1 MLGAF
6 GPGRKEPFPDQ
17 RGLEI
22 EAAAE
27 RRTARYAAAPMPT
40 RREIMDRAESRLR
53 ARRSADQDE
62 EGLEASRCFLRAM
75 LTSVDDHEQ
84 VPADLVARVS
94 EFLKL
99 DLEELTNGPNSRR
112 SARPPASSSLAAPP
126 GERPRRVLFL
136 GRSDG
141 ARLVMID
148 AIARATLAGEVDVRA
163 AALSPVPFDPRAL
176 RALRHAGYATE
187 GIAPRPMTVD
197 DLSWADVVVTIGGER
212 EDWDRFVPRSIAH
225 QHEPV
230 EDPVVLA
237 KDLIGSEDENEPFR
251 LVLRAIER
259 LVAVMRPPRS
269 SRMPA
274 APQLRPSV
282 PRMPALSPQRT
293 PIFDPRPSP
302 SSSSDSDE
310 PPPRTRRS

>member
-1 MLGAF
+1 
-6 GPGRKEPFPDQ
+6 
-17 RGLEI
+17 
-22 EAAAE
+22 
-27 RRTARYAAAPMPT
+27 
-40 RREIMDRAESRLR
+40 MDRAENRLR
-53 ARRSADQDE
+53 ARREGDE

-75 LTSVDDHEQ
+75 LTAVADHEQ
-84 VPADLVARVS
+84 VPEDLVARVS

-99 DLEELTNGPNSRR
+99 DLDELTNGPNSRR
-112 SARPPASSSLAAPP
+112 SARPPPMSSLAAPP

-136 GRSDG
+136 GRSDA

-163 AALSPVPFDPRAL
+163 AALSPVAFDPRAI
-176 RALRHAGYATE
+176 RALRHAGYSTE
-187 GIAPRPMTVD
+187 SIAPRPMTVD

-230 EDPVVLA
+230 EDPIVLA
-237 KDLIGSEDENEPFR
+237 KDLVGSEDENEPFR
-251 LVLRAIER
+251 SVLRAIER

-274 APQLRPSV
+274 AAPSVRPSN
-282 PRMPALSPQRT
+282 PRMPALVPQRT
-293 PIFDPRPSP
+293 PLFDR
-302 SSSSDSDE
+302 
-310 PPPRTRRS
+310 PPPTPGDSEIPPRSRR